1 MHPLTEYPRPAMR
14 RDSYENLNGLWQ
26 YAITASAQRPAGWD
40 GEILVPYAPECRAS
54 GVGRTLQPGQWLHY
68 HRYFAPPAGMG
79 GRVLLHFGAVDYACA
94 VQVNGHLVGGHR
106 GGYWPFTL
114 DITAQLNGTGRNSL
128 WVAVQDPTGHGTQ
141 ARGKQTL
148 QPGGMFYPAQS
159 GIWQTVWLER
169 VPENYIQSLTVTPD
183 YDARTVT
190 VKAHTSAPGGA
201 ANLWAVVR
209 AGGVTI
215 AEDWGSDEAG
225 QDGEVTLHIAD
236 EYFFPWSPD
245 TPFLYDLTVGTTQGE
260 EEQFDTVH
268 SYFALRKW
276 SCAPD
281 ARGVLRFCLNDKP
294 ILLNGLLDQGYW
306 PEGLYTPP
314 SDAAVERE
322 LSEVKALGYN
332 LLRKHAKIEPQR
344 WYYHCDRLGLV
355 VWQDMVNGGS
365 KYNLWFVTYLTN
377 VLQPL
382 MRRLP
387 DKAALWGL
395 LSRGSESSR
404 EEYRRELE
412 DTVQALRC
420 HPCVGCWVPFNEGW
434 GQYDAAGAVQAI
446 RALDDTRLVDE
457 ASGWYDQGGGD
468 VYSLHNYF
476 YPLRVRP
483 QTRTVA
489 LSEYG
494 GIAWPMPGHEPPRRT
509 YGYGTAKSREEDTV
523 QALRC
528 HPCVGCWVPFNE
540 GWGQYDAAGAVQAIR
555 ALDDTRLVDE
565 ASGWYDQGGGD
576 VYSLHNYFY
585 PLRVR
590 PQTRTVAL
598 SEYGGI
604 AWPMPGHE
612 PPRRTYGYGT
622 AKSREELTARYK
634 KLQLGAVL
642 PQLQKGL
649 SALVYTQ
656 LTDVEDEVNGL
667 FTYDRTAIK
676 PDANAVRSVNAALA
690 AEFARVVK

>member
-1 MHPLTEYPRPAMR
+1 MHPLAEYPRPAMR
-14 RDSYENLNGLWQ
+14 RDSCEILNGPWQ
-26 YAITASAQRPAGWD
+26 YAITQTAEYPAAWQGS
-40 GEILVPYAPECRAS
+40 ILVPYSPEAPAS

-68 HRYFAPPAGMG
+68 HRLFAPPAGEG

-114 DITAQLNGTGRNSL
+114 DITDLLNGTGRNSL

-148 QPGGMFYPAQS
+148 KPGGMFYPAQS

-169 VPENYIQSLTVTPD
+169 VPDNYIQTLTVTPD

-190 VKAHTSAPGGA
+190 VRVHTAKPGGA
-201 ANLWAVVR
+201 VNLWAMVR

-215 AEDWGSDEAG
+215 AEDWGSDEAD
-225 QDGEVTLHIAD
+225 QDGEVTLNIPEEH
-236 EYFFPWSPD
+236 FFPWSPD
-245 TPFLYDLTVGTTQGE
+245 TPFLYDLTVGTNQGE
-260 EEQFDTVH
+260 EAGLDTVH

-281 ARGVLRFCLNDKP
+281 AHGVLRFCLNDKP

-322 LSEVKALGYN
+322 LSEVKALGFN

-344 WYYHCDRLGLV
+344 WYYHCDRLGLI
-355 VWQDMVNGGS
+355 VWQDIVNGGS
-365 KYNLWFVTYLTN
+365 AYNLWFVTYLTN

-382 MRRLP
+382 LRRFP
-387 DKAALWGL
+387 DGKACRRL
-395 LSRGSESSR
+395 LSRAKPAGR
-404 EEYRRELE
+404 EEYAHELA

-420 HPCVGCWVPFNEGW
+420 HPCIACWVPFNEGW
-434 GQYDAAGAVQAI
+434 GQFDAGKAVQAL
-446 RALDDTRLVDE
+446 RTLDGIRLVDE
-457 ASGWYDQGGGD
+457 ASGWFDQGGGD
-468 VYSLHNYF
+468 VHSLHNYF
-476 YPLRVRP
+476 YPLRIRP
-483 QTRTVA
+483 QKRTVA

-494 GIAWPMPGHEPPRRT
+494 GIAWPMPGHEPPHKT
-509 YGYGTAKSREEDTV
+509 YGYGTAKDR
-523 QALRC
+523 Q
-528 HPCVGCWVPFNE
+528 
-540 GWGQYDAAGAVQAIR
+540 
-555 ALDDTRLVDE
+555 
-565 ASGWYDQGGGD
+565 
-576 VYSLHNYFY
+576 
-585 PLRVR
+585 
-590 PQTRTVAL
+590 
-598 SEYGGI
+598 
-604 AWPMPGHE
+604 
-612 PPRRTYGYGT
+612 
-622 AKSREELTARYK
+622 ELTARYK
-634 KLQLGAVL
+634 KLQLKTVL
-642 PQLQKGL
+642 PQLEKGL

-667 FTYDRTAIK
+667 FTYDRAAVK

-690 AEFARVVK
+690 AEFARVTNPAKK

>member
-1 MHPLTEYPRPAMR
+1 MLTIWGENLDKEHVLPEYPRPQLR
-14 RDSYENLNGLWQ
+14 RSSYLNLNGQW
-26 YAITASAQRPAGWD
+26 AFSMESPTKAPAYN
-40 GEILVPYAPECRAS
+40 ETILVPFSPESELS
-54 GVGRTLQPGQWLHY
+54 GIGRSKRPGEHLYYRRILSLPQS
-68 HRYFAPPAGMG
+68 FIKD
-79 GRVLLHFGAVDYACA
+79 RVLLHFGAVDCLCTVYL
-94 VQVNGHLVGGHR
+94 NGWKAGSHQ

-114 DITAQLNGTGRNSL
+114 DIPAQLNGTGRNSL
-128 WVAVQDPTGHGTQ
+128 WVAVQDPTGHGAQ

-225 QDGEVTLHIAD
+225 QDGTVTLHIAD

-344 WYYHCDRLGLV
+344 WYYHCDKLGLV

-387 DKAALWGL
+387 DKAPLWEL

-404 EEYRRELE
+404 AEYRRELA

-494 GIAWPMPGHEPPRRT
+494 GIAWPMPGHEPPR
-509 YGYGTAKSREEDTV
+509 K
-523 QALRC
+523 
-528 HPCVGCWVPFNE
+528 
-540 GWGQYDAAGAVQAIR
+540 
-555 ALDDTRLVDE
+555 
-565 ASGWYDQGGGD
+565 
-576 VYSLHNYFY
+576 
-585 PLRVR
+585 
-590 PQTRTVAL
+590 
-598 SEYGGI
+598 
-604 AWPMPGHE
+604 
-612 PPRRTYGYGT
+612 TYGYGT

-690 AEFARVVK
+690 AEFAKVIK

>member
-1 MHPLTEYPRPAMR
+1 MHPLAEYPRPALR
-14 RDSYENLNGLWQ
+14 RDSCEILNGPWQ
-26 YAITASAQRPAGWD
+26 YAITQTAEYPAAWQGS
-40 GEILVPYAPECRAS
+40 ILVPYSPEAPAS

-68 HRYFAPPAGMG
+68 HRLFAPPAGEG

-94 VQVNGHLVGGHR
+94 VQVNGHLAGGHR

-114 DITAQLNGTGRNSL
+114 DITDLLNGTGRNSL

-148 QPGGMFYPAQS
+148 KPGGMFYPAQS

-169 VPENYIQSLTVTPD
+169 VPDNYIQTLTVTPD

-190 VKAHTSAPGGA
+190 VRVHTAKPGGA
-201 ANLWAVVR
+201 VNLWAMVR

-215 AEDWGSDEAG
+215 AEDWGRDEAD
-225 QDGEVTLHIAD
+225 QDGEVTLNIPEEH
-236 EYFFPWSPD
+236 FFPWSPD

-260 EEQFDTVH
+260 EAGLDTVH

-281 ARGVLRFCLNDKP
+281 AHGVLRFCLNDKP

-322 LSEVKALGYN
+322 LSEVKALGFN

-344 WYYHCDRLGLV
+344 WYYHCDRLGLI
-355 VWQDMVNGGS
+355 VWQDIVNGGS
-365 KYNLWFVTYLTN
+365 AYNLWFVTYLTN

-382 MRRLP
+382 LRRFP
-387 DKAALWGL
+387 DGKAAYSL
-395 LSRGSESSR
+395 LSRAKPAGR
-404 EEYRRELE
+404 EEYAHELA

-420 HPCVGCWVPFNEGW
+420 HPCIACWVPFNEGW
-434 GQYDAAGAVQAI
+434 GQFDAGKAVQAL
-446 RALDDTRLVDE
+446 RTLDGTRLVDE
-457 ASGWYDQGGGD
+457 ASGWFDQGGGD
-468 VYSLHNYF
+468 VHSLHNYF
-476 YPLRVRP
+476 YPLRIRP
-483 QTRTVA
+483 QKRTVA

-494 GIAWPMPGHEPPRRT
+494 GIAWPMPGHEPPHKT
-509 YGYGTAKSREEDTV
+509 YGYGTAKDR
-523 QALRC
+523 Q
-528 HPCVGCWVPFNE
+528 
-540 GWGQYDAAGAVQAIR
+540 
-555 ALDDTRLVDE
+555 
-565 ASGWYDQGGGD
+565 
-576 VYSLHNYFY
+576 
-585 PLRVR
+585 
-590 PQTRTVAL
+590 
-598 SEYGGI
+598 
-604 AWPMPGHE
+604 
-612 PPRRTYGYGT
+612 
-622 AKSREELTARYK
+622 ELTARYK
-634 KLQLGAVL
+634 KLQLKTVL
-642 PQLQKGL
+642 PQLEKGL

-667 FTYDRTAIK
+667 FTYDRAAVK

-690 AEFARVVK
+690 AEFARVTNPAKK

>member
-1 MHPLTEYPRPAMR
+1 MHPLAEYPRPAMR
-14 RDSYENLNGLWQ
+14 RDSCEILNGPWQ
-26 YAITASAQRPAGWD
+26 YAITQTAEYPAAWQGS
-40 GEILVPYAPECRAS
+40 ILVPYSPEAPAS

-68 HRYFAPPAGMG
+68 HRLFAPPAGEG

-114 DITAQLNGTGRNSL
+114 DITDLLNGTGRNSL

-148 QPGGMFYPAQS
+148 KPGGMFYPAQS

-169 VPENYIQSLTVTPD
+169 VPDNYIQTLTVTPD

-190 VKAHTSAPGGA
+190 VRVHTAKPGGA
-201 ANLWAVVR
+201 VNLWAMVR

-215 AEDWGSDEAG
+215 AEDWGSDEAD
-225 QDGEVTLHIAD
+225 QDGEVTLNIPEEH
-236 EYFFPWSPD
+236 FFPWSPD
-245 TPFLYDLTVGTTQGE
+245 TPFLYDLTVGTNQGE
-260 EEQFDTVH
+260 EAEFDTVH

-281 ARGVLRFCLNDKP
+281 AHGVLRFCLNGKP

-322 LSEVKALGYN
+322 LSEVKALGFN

-344 WYYHCDRLGLV
+344 WYYHCDRLGLI
-355 VWQDMVNGGS
+355 VWQDIVNGGS
-365 KYNLWFVTYLTN
+365 TYNLWFVTYLTN

-382 MRRLP
+382 LRRFP
-387 DKAALWGL
+387 DGKACRRL
-395 LSRGSESSR
+395 LSRAKPVSR
-404 EEYRRELE
+404 EEYAHELA

-420 HPCVGCWVPFNEGW
+420 HPCIACWVPFNEGW
-434 GQYDAAGAVQAI
+434 GQFDAGKAVQAL
-446 RALDDTRLVDE
+446 RTLDGTRLVDE
-457 ASGWYDQGGGD
+457 ASGWFDQGGGD
-468 VYSLHNYF
+468 VHSLHNYF
-476 YPLRVRP
+476 YPLRIRP
-483 QTRTVA
+483 QKRTVA

-494 GIAWPMPGHEPPRRT
+494 GIAWPMPGHEPPHKT
-509 YGYGTAKSREEDTV
+509 YGYGTAKDR
-523 QALRC
+523 Q
-528 HPCVGCWVPFNE
+528 
-540 GWGQYDAAGAVQAIR
+540 
-555 ALDDTRLVDE
+555 
-565 ASGWYDQGGGD
+565 
-576 VYSLHNYFY
+576 
-585 PLRVR
+585 
-590 PQTRTVAL
+590 
-598 SEYGGI
+598 
-604 AWPMPGHE
+604 
-612 PPRRTYGYGT
+612 
-622 AKSREELTARYK
+622 ELTARYK
-634 KLQLGAVL
+634 KLQLKTVL
-642 PQLQKGL
+642 PQLEKGL

-667 FTYDRTAIK
+667 FTYDRAAVK

-690 AEFARVVK
+690 AEFARATNPAKK